1 MKNVCKVIIFSYVLF
16 FQLMRPSF
24 LQAEIECLSKEN
36 EKNVEERGGLGF
48 VFSLPSNLSTEL
60 SFKPKLSRKNAKLS
74 LSMMHHLSAAY
85 ETKKLIL
92 ENKVNLVI
100 LIGSCYSKL
109 PEINYGDLVYVSGY
123 LLPKKR
129 ALIKNSKAK
138 NSDQIFYL
146 HVENKEFSQRIEEFL
161 EKESENLAKIFNEHG
176 FETSSESKLVSGL
189 VISGDTFTFSE
200 ASFNELK
207 KQYPSL
213 MAADIEGSAVSK
225 ICKKYNVP
233 LLSIKMIFPEL
244 NPQKDSLREWISV
257 HKEMTEAFFKDFIK
271 DISEFFSKKNEE

>member
-1 MKNVCKVIIFSYVLF
+1 MKNVCKVIIFSYFLF
-16 FQLMRPSF
+16 FQLIQPNF
-24 LQAEIECLSKEN
+24 LQAETESLSKEN
-36 EKNVEERGGLGF
+36 EKNVEEGGGVGF

-60 SFKPKLSRKNAKLS
+60 SFKPKLSGKNAKLS

-85 ETKKLIL
+85 ETKKLIK
-92 ENKVNLVI
+92 ENKTNLVV

-109 PEINYGDLVYVSGY
+109 PEINYGDLVYVNGY

-129 ALIKNSKAK
+129 TLIKNSKSK
-138 NSDQIFYL
+138 NSDQVFYL
-146 HVENKEFSQRIEEFL
+146 HVENKAFSRRVEEFL
-161 EKESENLAKIFNEHG
+161 EKESENLAKIFNKHG
-176 FETSSESKLVSGL
+176 FETSSDNKLISGL
-189 VISGDTFTFSE
+189 VVSGDTFTLSE
-200 ASFNELK
+200 AGFNELK

-225 ICKKYNVP
+225 VCKKYNVP

-244 NPQKDSLREWISV
+244 NTQKNSSKEWISV

-271 DISEFFSKKNEE
+271 DISEFFSEKKEN